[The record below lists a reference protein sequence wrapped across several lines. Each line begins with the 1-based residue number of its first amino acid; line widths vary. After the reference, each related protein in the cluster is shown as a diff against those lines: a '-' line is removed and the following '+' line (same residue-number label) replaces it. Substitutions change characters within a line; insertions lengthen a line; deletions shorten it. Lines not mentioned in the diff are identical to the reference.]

1 MFSDIMLTSHIVGER
16 IHIPD
21 PKIEVNISCR
31 NCSRKEFF
39 CEDVLV
45 RFVSIYVRRKK
56 QNVAD

>member
-1 MFSDIMLTSHIVGER
+1 MLTSHIVGER